1 MPLAVSAQQKVARET
16 SMPLFPNNWAS
27 HLLRGSCWV
36 VRIGKRSPKWPW
48 LKDKEREKPV
58 KMEQKKIREL
68 ELEPQV
74 KQTALLAS
82 PIYIGQAQG
91 EEEKHI
97 IRGAKIGP
105 LVSLLF
111 KSFGVGQPDLIPQGS
126 IFLCLP
132 NKTEL

>member
-1 MPLAVSAQQKVARET
+1 MPLAVSDQQKVARET

-82 PIYIGQAQG
+82 PIYKGQAQR
-91 EEEKHI
+91 EETKYI
-97 IRGAKIGP
+97 KRGAKIGP
-105 LVSLLF
+105 LPLS
-111 KSFGVGQPDLIPQGS
+111 QPALMPREYTI
-126 IFLCLP
+126 LCLP
-132 NKTEL
+132 NKTEV

>member
-1 MPLAVSAQQKVARET
+1 MPLAVSDQQKVARET

-82 PIYIGQAQG
+82 PIYKGQA
-91 EEEKHI
+91 
-97 IRGAKIGP
+97 RGG
-105 LVSLLF
+105 
-111 KSFGVGQPDLIPQGS
+111 G
-126 IFLCLP
+126 
-132 NKTEL
+132 NKCIK